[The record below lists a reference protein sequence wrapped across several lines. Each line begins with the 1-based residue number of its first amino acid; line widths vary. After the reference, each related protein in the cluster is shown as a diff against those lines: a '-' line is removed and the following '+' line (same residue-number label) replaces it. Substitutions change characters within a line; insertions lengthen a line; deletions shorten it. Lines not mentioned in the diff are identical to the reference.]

1 MSGQLKV
8 GYQTTA
14 FENHSY
20 YQVALFTL
28 VSPQEQITCLQIQNF
43 IIIYYWYLLS
53 RSLIW
58 KKIYRR
64 VKYVI
69 ISWRLRVHIDDCK
82 NFLLR
87 DDWRWWKICSR
98 SLVSHFFLDNKWSY
112 KLVRVGWYKVC
123 HVVQNQTLNIWR
135 GKTCV

>member
-69 ISWRLRVHIDDCK
+69 IS
-82 NFLLR
+82 
-87 DDWRWWKICSR
+87 
-98 SLVSHFFLDNKWSY
+98 
-112 KLVRVGWYKVC
+112 
-123 HVVQNQTLNIWR
+123 
-135 GKTCV
+135 